1 MVLVLT
7 AVVPVAAVEMGDD
20 RGGIEGA
27 DRPNTWAAAP
37 PSSSVNVMLICRSC
51 TLSRS
56 RRRRH
61 SLGPGSVRG
70 VCPVRHGAAHDV
82 RCALWRATS
91 LRPRRRRP
99 CTTAPS
105 CSTSAWPTR
114 TDDTRPTRPG
124 PRRGSAQ
131 CHDGTTRPTSMGRF
145 MRADGGGDD
154 AALSRMKASGGP
166 GT

>member
-1 MVLVLT
+1 MSGGTTVQQCGRHVDLPVLHAQSLAT
-7 AVVPVAAVEMGDD
+7 AETLARP
-20 RGGIEGA
+20 GISS
-27 DRPNTWAAAP
+27 RRL
-37 PSSSVNVMLICRSC
+37 SSSPWRG
-51 TLSRS
+51 S
-56 RRRRH
+56 RRA
-61 SLGPGSVRG
+61 VQ
-70 VCPVRHGAAHDV
+70 
-82 RCALWRATS
+82 CALWRATS
-91 LRPRRRRP
+91 LRPLRPRRRRP

-154 AALSRMKASGGP
+154 AALSCMKASGGP